1 MKIVILD
8 SFGVDPGDMDWR
20 ELQALGDCTFHD
32 RTPAHLVVERAR
44 DAEIVITNKTVLSA
58 AVIAEIPKCRYIG
71 LLSTGMNA
79 VDLDAAR
86 QRGIPVRNVPAYSTA
101 SVAQMVFAH
110 ILAHTNHVESHSA
123 GVHEG
128 RWARC
133 PDFCYWDH
141 PVAELDGQTLGIVG
155 YGAIGRAVARIARAF
170 GMRVSVH
177 TRTPGGGE
185 DGLRFV
191 SLDELFRSSD
201 IVTLHCPLDASTD
214 RLVNAERLATMKPSA
229 ILINT
234 GRGGLVDEDALADA
248 LARGVIA
255 GAGLDVLGREPP
267 AADNVLTRAPNCT
280 ITPHIAWAS
289 AAARRRL
296 IAVAAR
302 NVREF
307 LSSAR

>member
-8 SFGVDPGDMDWR
+8 AYGVDPGDMDWS
-20 ELQALGDCTFHD
+20 EFHALGDCTFHD
-32 RTPAHLVVERAR
+32 RTPPDLVVERAR
-44 DAEIVITNKTVLSA
+44 NAEIVITNKTVLSA
-58 AVIAEIPKCRYIG
+58 DVIAQLPKCRYIG

-79 VDLDAAR
+79 VDLEAAR

-110 ILAHTNHVESHSA
+110 ILAHANHVESHSA

-141 PVAELDGQTLGIVG
+141 PVAELDGQTIGIVG

-170 GMRVSVH
+170 GMSVIVH
-177 TRTPGGGE
+177 TRTPGRDD
-185 DGLRFV
+185 DGVRFV
-191 SLDELFRSSD
+191 SLEKVFRTAD
-201 IVTLHCPLDASTD
+201 IVTLHCPLDASTEK
-214 RLVNAERLATMKPSA
+214 LVNAERLAMMKPTA
-229 ILINT
+229 LLINT

-267 AADNVLTRAPNCT
+267 PADNVLTHAPNCT
-280 ITPHIAWAS
+280 MTPHIAWAS

-296 IAVAAR
+296 IAIAAR
-302 NVREF
+302 NIREF
-307 LSSAR
+307 LSSAP